1 MVSIA
6 RQYRRRHA
14 GITIALAVALA
25 TVAAVAPPAL
35 AEPSVPILLTFDV
48 EEPSDAEALRQIKP
62 DVPATYFVTGEFL
75 EAYPDLVR
83 SLQQGNTIGSHS
95 FSHRDL
101 SALDDEALTVELK
114 LARYIHEAI
123 LGAPPRWFRAPYL
136 KFDQRIETHLV
147 QLGFAYDS
155 SAGERWPL
163 SRNLPQLPVS
173 GGLVLASDYDIFE
186 KHRFSE
192 AQALE
197 WLKQEFLA
205 RRKVGRPLVILL
217 HPRLILPRRAV
228 LDDFI
233 AFAREHGGIFQS
245 ADGYVASVHATRQT
259 ARAVWIDLQEGEVEP
274 ATLVADLQGAG
285 ITDAFLLA
293 RGTEGVEYFS
303 RQATDKDLFGT
314 LARMLRAAGLRVHAW
329 IPANYNTRL
338 AAQHPD
344 WSMVSSGGDRSES
357 WISPL
362 HPQARAHLL
371 DTVRSVVERYEVD
384 GVHLDYLRF
393 PSLDYDFSDETVR
406 AFAAVVGVA
415 DLDRRDI
422 LRSHYVSWTDWRGRV
437 IADLVKDV
445 RSAVGDRLLLSAA
458 VIGDVAVSGLSF
470 ETYGQDYSAL
480 AESLNL
486 IIPMAYYHE
495 DMQDPRW
502 ISNVV
507 LQSRF
512 RIGAAKL
519 WVGLEGYQKPG
530 TWRIEAEE
538 FQRAVAL
545 AKAGSEGIAVYE
557 YRYLFGR
564 AQEARNMPAGSA
576 AILAVTPADRAWPVG
591 ADRGVAPAGGGGS
604 VYDARDTIDPTV
616 LTYVVFGGLSLFFL
630 GSGYGLLQLVE
641 VRSRS
646 RRMVERRAPTSQAD
660 AETIR
665 TLVLDPSPASLERIH
680 QALARLSSAEIE
692 RQRVLLVL
700 WLSESAETYAEFF
713 RLAEQRNI
721 GPIVA
726 RYLNEAL
733 LQGYIVAAPDR
744 LTRTEAGRNVLE
756 TARLDS
762 NYDPEHWLRVE
773 AHLRE
778 VLSIQCDQCGEDNRT
793 QSFVTDFPCSHCGS
807 PVVLRTNGIHPCPPT
822 AVAAAM
828 EVTAGHAA

>member
-1 MVSIA
+1 MVSTA
-6 RQYRRRHA
+6 WEYRQRGFA
-14 GITIALAVALA
+14 GMTIALAVALA
-25 TVAAVAPPAL
+25 TAAAAARPAL
-35 AEPSVPILLTFDV
+35 AEPSAPILLTFDV

-83 SLQQGNTIGSHS
+83 SLKQGNTIGSHT
-95 FSHRDL
+95 FSHPDL
-101 SALDDEALTVELK
+101 ATLDDQALTVELK

-123 LGAPPRWFRAPYL
+123 LGTPPRWFRAPYL
-136 KFDQRIETHLV
+136 KFDQRIETQLAH
-147 QLGFAYDS
+147 LGFAYDS
-155 SAGERWPL
+155 SASERWPL
-163 SRNLPQLPVS
+163 SRNLPQLPIS

-186 KHRFSE
+186 KLRFSE
-192 AQALE
+192 PQALE

-205 RRKVGRPLVILL
+205 RRKVGRPLVLLL
-217 HPRLILPRRAV
+217 HPRLILPHRAV

-233 AFAREHGGIFQS
+233 AFAREQGGSFLS
-245 ADGYVASVHATRQT
+245 ADGYVESLLAARQT
-259 ARAVWIDLQEGEVEP
+259 ARAVWIDLQEGKVEP

-293 RGTEGVEYFS
+293 RGTEGIDYVS
-303 RQATDKDLFGT
+303 RQATDTDKDQFGT
-314 LARMLRAAGLRVHAW
+314 LVQMLRAAGLRVHAW
-329 IPANYNTRL
+329 IPANYNTGL

-362 HPQARAHLL
+362 NPQARAHLL
-371 DTVRSVVERYEVD
+371 ETVKSMVERYPVD

-393 PSLDYDFSDETVR
+393 PSLDYDFSDQAVR
-406 AFAAVVGVA
+406 AFAAETGVTE
-415 DLDRRDI
+415 LDPGDI
-422 LRSHYVSWTDWRGRV
+422 LSRHYVSWTDWRGRV

-445 RSAVGDRLLLSAA
+445 RSAVGDSILLSAA
-458 VIGDVAVSGLSF
+458 LIADVAVSGLSF

-502 ISNVV
+502 ISNVI

-545 AKAGSEGIAVYE
+545 AKAGSEGVAVYE

-564 AQEARNMPAGSA
+564 AEEARNMPAGSA
-576 AILAVTPADRAWPVG
+576 AILAATPADRAWPVG
-591 ADRGVAPAGGGGS
+591 AHRGVAPAGRGGPA
-604 VYDARDTIDPTV
+604 YDADDILDPTM

-641 VRSRS
+641 IRSRS
-646 RRMVERRAPTSQAD
+646 RGTVDRLAASNHTDAAAIRA
-660 AETIR
+660 
-665 TLVLDPSPASLERIH
+665 LVLDPGPADPERIH

-700 WLSESAETYAEFF
+700 WLSETAETYAEFF
-713 RLAEQRNI
+713 RLADQRNI
-721 GPIVA
+721 GPVVA
-726 RYLNEAL
+726 RCLNEAL
-733 LQGYIVAAPDR
+733 LQGYIVAASDR
-744 LTRTEAGRNVLE
+744 LMMTDAGRNALE
-756 TARLDS
+756 TAKLDS
-762 NYDPEHWLRVE
+762 EYDPEHWLRVE
-773 AHLRE
+773 SHLRE
-778 VLSIQCDQCGEDNRT
+778 VLSIQCGQCGKDNRT
-793 QSFVTDFPCSHCGS
+793 QSFVTDFPCSHCGA
-807 PVVLRTNGIHPCPPT
+807 PVVLQMNGTDSCKPM
-822 AVAAAM
+822 AAA
-828 EVTAGHAA
+828 APR